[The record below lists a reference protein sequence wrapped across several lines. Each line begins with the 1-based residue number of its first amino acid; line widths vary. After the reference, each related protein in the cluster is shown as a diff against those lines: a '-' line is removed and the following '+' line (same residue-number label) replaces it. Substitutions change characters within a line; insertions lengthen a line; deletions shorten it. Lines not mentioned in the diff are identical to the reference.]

1 MRDPD
6 LFRIKNEL
14 IHDMCTKRLG
24 INPLVKRCGFN
35 PALRSLL
42 LPIMMSKIKSRSGIN
57 PSLHHNFLDVSIIST
72 GLNMMEAN
80 KPEDGQLIYR
90 HHRKKNSD
98 TDTNNFVQIRRFKVE
113 NQDDVHVWMV

>member
-1 MRDPD
+1 
-6 LFRIKNEL
+6 
-14 IHDMCTKRLG
+14 
-24 INPLVKRCGFN
+24 
-35 PALRSLL
+35 
-42 LPIMMSKIKSRSGIN
+42 
-57 PSLHHNFLDVSIIST
+57 
-72 GLNMMEAN
+72 MMEAN